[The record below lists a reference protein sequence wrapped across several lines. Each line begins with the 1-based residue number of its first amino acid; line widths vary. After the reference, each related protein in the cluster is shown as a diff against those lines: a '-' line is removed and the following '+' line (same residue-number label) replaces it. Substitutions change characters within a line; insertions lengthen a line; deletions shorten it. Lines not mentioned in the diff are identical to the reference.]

1 MRRRFSRF
9 CNFAGFFR
17 PSRPRTPFAAFWA
30 KNAPPKGKNIIAC
43 RSPDVCCAFLTLY
56 GDNIMLISTLCLLQ
70 KSLQWCIL
78 IASFQRSFAGMKNNY
93 AKKERFF
100 SSEETGS
107 FSVRTFSANAE
118 NSECTEKTS
127 SVICMEK
134 DTSFAVS
141 FSLAAVIAAVVV
153 LIFAV
158 RITGLVLISDVLLVL
173 AAIIIIAVR
182 ISDPVIKINKKP
194 CGFTASDPAEEL
206 IRI

>member
-70 KSLQWCIL
+70 KKPSMVYTYSIISEEFCRNEKQLCE
-78 IASFQRSFAGMKNNY
+78 
-93 AKKERFF
+93 KERFF

-107 FSVRTFSANAE
+107 FSARTFSANTE
-118 NSECTEKTS
+118 NSECTEKNLFRN
-127 SVICMEK
+127 MHGK
-134 DTSFAVS
+134 RHLFAVS

-153 LIFAV
+153 LI
-158 RITGLVLISDVLLVL
+158 LPCELPVLYLYPMYFSYL
-173 AAIIIIAVR
+173 R
-182 ISDPVIKINKKP
+182 Q
-194 CGFTASDPAEEL
+194 
-206 IRI
+206 

>member
-1 MRRRFSRF
+1 
-9 CNFAGFFR
+9 
-17 PSRPRTPFAAFWA
+17 
-30 KNAPPKGKNIIAC
+30 
-43 RSPDVCCAFLTLY
+43 
-56 GDNIMLISTLCLLQ
+56 
-70 KSLQWCIL
+70 
-78 IASFQRSFAGMKNNY
+78 MKNNY

-107 FSVRTFSANAE
+107 FSARTFSANTE

-141 FSLAAVIAAVVV
+141 AAVIGAVVV

>member
-1 MRRRFSRF
+1 
-9 CNFAGFFR
+9 
-17 PSRPRTPFAAFWA
+17 
-30 KNAPPKGKNIIAC
+30 
-43 RSPDVCCAFLTLY
+43 
-56 GDNIMLISTLCLLQ
+56 
-70 KSLQWCIL
+70 
-78 IASFQRSFAGMKNNY
+78 MKNNY

-107 FSVRTFSANAE
+107 FSVRTFSANTE

-134 DTSFAVS
+134 DTSFA
-141 FSLAAVIAAVVV
+141 LAAVIAAVVV

>member
-1 MRRRFSRF
+1 
-9 CNFAGFFR
+9 
-17 PSRPRTPFAAFWA
+17 
-30 KNAPPKGKNIIAC
+30 
-43 RSPDVCCAFLTLY
+43 
-56 GDNIMLISTLCLLQ
+56 
-70 KSLQWCIL
+70 
-78 IASFQRSFAGMKNNY
+78 MKNNY
-93 AKKERFF
+93 AKKERYF
-100 SSEETGS
+100 SSAKTGS
-107 FSVRTFSANAE
+107 FSARTFSANTE
-118 NSECTEKTS
+118 SSECTEKTS

>member
-1 MRRRFSRF
+1 
-9 CNFAGFFR
+9 
-17 PSRPRTPFAAFWA
+17 
-30 KNAPPKGKNIIAC
+30 
-43 RSPDVCCAFLTLY
+43 
-56 GDNIMLISTLCLLQ
+56 
-70 KSLQWCIL
+70 
-78 IASFQRSFAGMKNNY
+78 MKNNY

-107 FSVRTFSANAE
+107 FSARTFSANTE

-127 SVICMEK
+127 SVICMGK

-141 FSLAAVIAAVVV
+141 FSLAAVIAAVV
-153 LIFAV
+153 
-158 RITGLVLISDVLLVL
+158 VLISDVLLVL